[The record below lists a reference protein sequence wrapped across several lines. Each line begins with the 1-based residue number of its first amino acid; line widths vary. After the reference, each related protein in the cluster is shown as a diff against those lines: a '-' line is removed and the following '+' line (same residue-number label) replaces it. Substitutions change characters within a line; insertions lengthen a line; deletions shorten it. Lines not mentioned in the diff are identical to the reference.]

1 MEILNNSVCTCVE
14 DDCREIDIIR
24 EIDDIKADSHIDT
37 KIDYKHELESR
48 HNVLDLWWNDMYA
61 EYARSWFKDVC
72 DAHPIT
78 GYLINLEHFGEY
90 YMECEISE
98 KMEVDF

>member
-1 MEILNNSVCTCVE
+1 
-14 DDCREIDIIR
+14 
-24 EIDDIKADSHIDT
+24 
-37 KIDYKHELESR
+37 
-48 HNVLDLWWNDMYA
+48 MYA